1 MANRWFNQFA
11 YSLEKAKVFL
21 YLKAAIGSTGA
32 VTIDATGSKGITS
45 ITRNSAGRYTVVFQ
59 DTYVSF
65 LGMMPTVVESA
76 ATPTVCSVAVVSET
90 VATAAT
96 KNLVFQCAD
105 FAGAAVDPASGSSF
119 KFSFMLSNSS
129 AI

>member
-1 MANRWFNQFA
+1 MANRFFNQF
-11 YSLEKAKVFL
+11 YFSLEKAKVVLF
-21 YLKAAIGSTGA
+21 LKASIGATGA

-65 LGMMPTVVESA
+65 LGMSPTVVESA
-76 ATPTVCSVAVVSET
+76 ATPTVATVAAVSET

-105 FAGAAVDPASGSSF
+105 FAGAAVDPASGSAF
-119 KFSFMLSNSS
+119 KFSFMLSNSN
-129 AI
+129 AL